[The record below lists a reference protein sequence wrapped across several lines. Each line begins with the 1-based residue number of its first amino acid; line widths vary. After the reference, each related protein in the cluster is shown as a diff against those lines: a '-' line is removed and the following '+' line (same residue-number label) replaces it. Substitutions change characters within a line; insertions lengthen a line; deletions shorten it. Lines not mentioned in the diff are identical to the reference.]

1 MPTIKLYNNL
11 DKSTVDIN
19 IPCQFGRE
27 TGEVTFPEDDSVS
40 TLHGEILQSDSSIF
54 ILDLGSTNGTYVN
67 DHRLEPNKK
76 VLIQDDDLVEFGEQ
90 SFHVGVTKEFTPKNV
105 HERYQQKKTER
116 LREMLN
122 ASKTEKLHSIV
133 GKEKTLNQKKKQIQ
147 EQLNQIKEK
156 YKKGKVAEKSLHEK
170 KSIIDKNITNFP
182 DIKAKKSLE
191 FDQVKKTLF
200 QQKTD
205 LDDKIKL
212 LNISGDAEESELQKL
227 SKNLEEIKIKIDA
240 VVEDKKNF
248 PKKINLLKK
257 NQQIMEQ
264 TILETAS
271 KLRKVEHIISENEKK
286 YLPILDKI
294 EIQLAQLK
302 REREKLENG
311 TSATKT
317 RQL

>member
-1 MPTIKLYNNL
+1 MPSIKLYNNL
-11 DKSTVDIN
+11 DQSTVDIT

-40 TLHGEILQSDSSIF
+40 TLHGEILLNDSSIF

-90 SFHVGVTKEFTPKNV
+90 SFHVGVSKDFNPENV

-122 ASKTEKLHSIV
+122 ASKTEKLQSILS
-133 GKEKTLNQKKKQIQ
+133 KEKTLNQKKKQIQ

-156 YKKGKVAEKSLHEK
+156 YKKGKTAEKSLHEK
-170 KSIIDKNITNFP
+170 KSIIDKNIANFP

-212 LNISGDAEESELQKL
+212 LNISGDAEDSQLQKL
-227 SKNLEEIKIKIDA
+227 SKSLEEIKVKIDA
-240 VVEDKKNF
+240 ISEEKKNF
-248 PKKINLLKK
+248 PKKINQLKK
-257 NQQIMEQ
+257 NQQIMEK

-302 REREKLENG
+302 RERDKLNDG
-311 TSATKT
+311 TISTKT